1 MGVKFLH
8 LSKSGRSLHFPGPSV
23 DNDGITMITTM
34 IIMIRFGEVHLVVR
48 KASGEQFA
56 AKTIQ
61 ARWVL
66 PQISKESSG
75 KYVSIAQ
82 KYSYV

>member
-8 LSKSGRSLHFPGPSV
+8 LSKSGRSLHFPGSSV
-23 DNDGITMITTM
+23 DNDDITMM

-48 KASGEQFA
+48 KATGEQFA

-66 PQISKESSG
+66 PQISKGSSG
-75 KYVSIAQ
+75 KYMIIAQ
-82 KYSYV
+82 KSYV